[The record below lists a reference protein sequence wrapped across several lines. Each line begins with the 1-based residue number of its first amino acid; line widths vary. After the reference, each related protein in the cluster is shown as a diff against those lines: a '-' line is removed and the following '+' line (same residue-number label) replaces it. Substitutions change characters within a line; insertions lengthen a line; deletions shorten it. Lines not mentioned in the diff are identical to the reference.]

1 MNAAE
6 FGLIFNLI
14 FKRYGEP
21 GDRIS
26 NQKCF
31 FVKHMH
37 QNYLLSMCM
46 TTQVICL
53 LVGNNETSN

>member
-31 FVKHMH
+31 FCKTHASELFAINVYDYTGH
-37 QNYLLSMCM
+37 LLIS
-46 TTQVICL
+46 
-53 LVGNNETSN
+53 GK